1 MARTRDYPDHRRA
14 LMLLWR
20 SAEEPSPRSGLT
32 VDRIV
37 EAAVAIADADGLPAL
52 SMRRVAERLGVG
64 VMSLYTYV
72 PGKDELVILMVDSVY
87 AELPTE
93 DRGDETWRERLEAI
107 ARDRWAHFRRH
118 TWLIDVPLS
127 RPIVGPHAMDRYE
140 HELGAVEGL
149 GLDDLEMNAV
159 IELIGGHVE
168 GMAGRAADIRR
179 DAERSG
185 VSDDEW
191 WYSVLPV
198 LVNVMADRS
207 YPLSARVGSTIGA
220 PHLPT
225 EYGFEF
231 GLTRILDGVEA
242 LIRSRA
248 SDTDDAR

>member
-1 MARTRDYPDHRRA
+1 MAARRDYPDHRRA
-14 LMLLWR
+14 LTLLWR

-37 EAAVAIADADGLPAL
+37 DAAITIADADGLAAL

-64 VMSLYTYV
+64 AMSLYTYV
-72 PGKDELVILMVDSVY
+72 PGKDELVILMVDRVY
-87 AELPTE
+87 AELSTE
-93 DRGDETWRERLEAI
+93 DGEDAAWRERLEAL
-107 ARDRWAHFRRH
+107 ARERWTHYRRH
-118 TWLIDVPLS
+118 PWLLDVPLT
-127 RPIVGPHAMDRYE
+127 RPVVGPHAMDRYE
-140 HELGAVEGL
+140 HELRAVEGL

-159 IELIGGHVE
+159 IELLSGHVE
-168 GMAGRAADIRR
+168 SMAGRAVEIRR

-198 LVNVMADRS
+198 LSTVMSDRS

-231 GLTRILDGVEA
+231 GLTRILDGVGA
-242 LIRSRA
+242 LVRSRGGVA
-248 SDTDDAR
+248 DAPA